1 MGYRRGD
8 FSSLLVRSSL
18 PPSHSETPDTQAIT
32 REAKKVTYNQG
43 LIQLPFKKRPMFTH
57 AALLALYYRKIIWR
71 SWKFLPS
78 VCVEWRFGHAWK
90 KKRTLCPIKP
100 PSEFDMHV
108 WEQRDQVTVL
118 YNRRF
123 GFTKFDFNTPGK
135 IQTQCQYCCW
145 TSGGWWR
152 RRHRS
157 Q

>member
-32 REAKKVTYNQG
+32 REAKNVTYNQG

-90 KKRTLCPIKP
+90 KNEHSAQSNHLLNLTK
-100 PSEFDMHV
+100 E
-108 WEQRDQVTVL
+108 
-118 YNRRF
+118 
-123 GFTKFDFNTPGK
+123 GFQNKNT
-135 IQTQCQYCCW
+135 
-145 TSGGWWR
+145 
-152 RRHRS
+152 RS
-157 Q
+157 QSHVGEHGLLRAK